1 MSYIFKKGVIME
13 NDGLGKGKIRNKLFT
28 ALDRSISEEAIGS
41 LISKLNISC
50 CAGFR
55 ATICP
60 TDFGKKI

>member
-1 MSYIFKKGVIME
+1 ME